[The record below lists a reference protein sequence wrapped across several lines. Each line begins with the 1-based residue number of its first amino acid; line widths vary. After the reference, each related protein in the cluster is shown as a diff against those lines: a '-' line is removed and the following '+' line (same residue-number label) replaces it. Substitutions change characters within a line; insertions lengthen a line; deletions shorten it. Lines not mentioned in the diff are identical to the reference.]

1 MPAKSA
7 PQILSLNYEC
17 TFRFSNFQM
26 IGLCSSSPNSL
37 FCKILLI
44 TAPPEVLEREVFFS
58 KNYKLLKLYL
68 DYIHHILD
76 F

>member
-26 IGLCSSSPNSL
+26 IGLCSSPNSL

-44 TAPPEVLEREVFFS
+44 TAPPEV
-58 KNYKLLKLYL
+58 
-68 DYIHHILD
+68 
-76 F
+76 